1 MKQRKNFRLGDLLIQ
16 VGAITEDQ
24 LMQGLK
30 YQKEKKIQLGDALKE
45 LGFITQRQIIEAL
58 EFQLGIP
65 QVDLEK
71 YHIEPEVPLLVSEDF
86 ARKNMLIPV
95 KKAGNILQVAMEDPL
110 NLIVINDVE
119 IVTGLQ
125 VEPRISTGEQILNAI
140 NIHFNKK
147 VAQEAMEAFKEENQ
161 EMDEKIDQNILMEIN
176 KAPVVRL
183 VNTIIVQAAQNR
195 ASDIHIEPQE
205 DTLRV
210 RFRVDGDLQE
220 VMHPSKQTH
229 GAVITRIKIMA
240 KLNIAERRIPQ
251 DGRIELEVQGRD
263 LDIRVSTIPTIY
275 GEKVVMR
282 MLDRTQFLRK
292 YDELGL
298 STEQQHMFNE
308 IVKSR
313 NGIILVT
320 GPTGS
325 GKSTTLYALLNELN
339 DPNKNVITVEDPVE
353 YRMAG
358 LIQSQVNPKAGFDFA
373 SGLRSMLRQDP
384 DVIMVGEIRDKETA
398 EMAVRA
404 GITGHLVLSTL
415 HTNSSAQTINRLVD
429 MDIEKFLLASSLVAV
444 IAQTLV
450 KKICPHCKK
459 AYHPSEQELVSLGVK
474 NAELVLYKGTGCSY
488 CKNTG
493 YLGRTAVYE
502 IMKLDPEVRKMI
514 MNDANPSDVKK
525 YMRKVG
531 MKSLDESCFDM
542 MVKGITT
549 FDEFLKISYSVEGK

>member
-1 MKQRKNFRLGDLLIQ
+1 MKQRKSFRLGDLLIQ
-16 VGAITEDQ
+16 VGAINEAQ
-24 LMQGLK
+24 LMEGLR
-30 YQKEKKIQLGDALKE
+30 YQKIHKMHLGDSLKE
-45 LGFITQRQIIEAL
+45 LGYITQRQIIEVL

-71 YHIEPEVPLLVSEDF
+71 TAIDADVPLLISEDF
-86 ARKNMLIPV
+86 ARNNTLIPI
-95 KKAGNILQVAMEDPL
+95 KKVDKTLHVAMEDPL
-110 NLIVINDVE
+110 NLIVINDIE
-119 IVTGLQ
+119 IVTGLT
-125 VEPRISTGEQILNAI
+125 VEPRIASGEQIISAI
-140 NIHFNKK
+140 NTHFNKK
-147 VAQEAMEAFKEENQ
+147 VAEEAIEAFAEEYQ
-161 EMDEKIDQNILMEIN
+161 EYEEKIDQNIIREIN

-205 DTLRV
+205 ETLRV

-220 VMHPSKQTH
+220 VMHPAKQTH

-251 DGRIELEVQGRD
+251 DGRIELNVQGRD
-263 LDIRVSTIPTIY
+263 LDIRVSTLPTIY

-282 MLDRTQFLRK
+282 MLDRSQFLRK
-292 YDELGL
+292 YEELGL
-298 STEQQHMFNE
+298 NTVQQKMFAE
-308 IVKSR
+308 IIKSR

-339 DPNKNVITVEDPVE
+339 DSRRNVSTVEDPVE

-358 LIQSQVNPKAGFDFA
+358 LAQSQVNPKAGFDFA
-373 SGLRSMLRQDP
+373 SGLRSLLRQDP

-415 HTNSSAQTINRLVD
+415 HTNSAAQTINRLVD
-429 MDIEKFLLASSLVAV
+429 MGMEKFLLASSLVAV

-450 KKICPHCKK
+450 KRICPKCRK
-459 AYHPSEQELVSLGVK
+459 AYKATDAQRDIIGVK
-474 NAELVLYKGTGCSY
+474 NDELILYTGEGCSY
-488 CKNTG
+488 CKGAGT
-493 YLGRTAVYE
+493 LGRIAVYE
-502 IMKLDPEVRKMI
+502 IMKLDHGIRKMI
-514 MNDANPSDVKK
+514 INDVDPSEVKK
-525 YMRKVG
+525 YMRQHG
-531 MKSLDESCFDM
+531 MKSLSENCRDLL
-542 MVKGITT
+542 VKGITT
-549 FDEFLKISYSVEGK
+549 YEEYLRISYSLEGK